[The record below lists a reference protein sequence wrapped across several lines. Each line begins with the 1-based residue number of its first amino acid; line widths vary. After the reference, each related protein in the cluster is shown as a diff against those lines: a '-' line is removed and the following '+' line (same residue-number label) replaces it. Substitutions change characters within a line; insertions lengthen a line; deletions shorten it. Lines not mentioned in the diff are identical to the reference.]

1 MEESNGTLFPAR
13 RPASAGG
20 TGKLLFPLSWIFL
33 PVIAAC
39 SAGPVPS
46 ERAKAFQGMIRE
58 KSLSREEAVRREPAA
73 GDTAGIQALLDGLR
87 NEMSRG

>member
-1 MEESNGTLFPAR
+1 
-13 RPASAGG
+13 
-20 TGKLLFPLSWIFL
+20 
-33 PVIAAC
+33 
-39 SAGPVPS
+39 
-46 ERAKAFQGMIRE
+46 MIRE